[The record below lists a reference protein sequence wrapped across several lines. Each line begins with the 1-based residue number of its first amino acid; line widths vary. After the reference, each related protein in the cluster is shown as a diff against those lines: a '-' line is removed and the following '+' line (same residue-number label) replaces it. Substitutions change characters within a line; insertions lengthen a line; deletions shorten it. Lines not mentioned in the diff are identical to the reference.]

1 MANTKKRWTADEI
14 EILRKYYPAEGD
26 QVCERLSGRTA
37 KSCRIQASKME
48 ISKNISS
55 SATVQNDVKYVR
67 LWTEAEDKI
76 LREYYAAE
84 GSKVRYRLNQ
94 RSAESCRG
102 RAAALGLTYSGANR
116 KWSSSEDEILRNYY
130 PTEGAEVQKRLE
142 GRSKEACNKRAA
154 KLGLCIQ
161 GRKEWTAEEDEII
174 RTYYKAE
181 GRKAAERLEGRTLTA
196 CQSRAK
202 YLNVRSDN
210 NRLPWTQEE
219 DAIISRY
226 YEEKGAG
233 YVHALIP
240 ERSLQACKYRAM
252 ILGLSRK
259 TNDPWTKAEEKIPK
273 KYYPA
278 EGSNVYKRFNGRT
291 RNACISKSAQLHL
304 QYGPTMYKGPALDEW
319 IISAVKQGITKINQS
334 MTYSEITFKPEKLPE
349 LHLKMEYDKIGELKI
364 YEDSILSNEKK
375 YHIQQVEKLADTM
388 KLQIKENKMIVNSN
402 EKNAGDDVIRLIIG
416 CYLVYFSYG
425 G

>member
-116 KWSSSEDEILRNYY
+116 KWSSSEDKILRNYY

-154 KLGLCIQ
+154 KLGLCIL

-233 YVHALIP
+233 YVHTLIP

-259 TNDPWTKAEEKIPK
+259 TNDPWTKAEEKILK
-273 KYYPA
+273 KYYPV
-278 EGSNVYKRFNGRT
+278 EGGNVYKRLNNRT
-291 RNACISKSAQLHL
+291 RNACISKAAQLHL
-304 QYGPTMYKGPALDEW
+304 QYG
-319 IISAVKQGITKINQS
+319 
-334 MTYSEITFKPEKLPE
+334 
-349 LHLKMEYDKIGELKI
+349 LHLRLECDETGKFRV
-364 YEDSILSNEKK
+364 YEDSVLLDEKE
-375 YHIQQVEKLADTM
+375 YDRQQIENLADTM
-388 KLQIKENKMIVNSN
+388 GLQIERNKITLDSSEKEI
-402 EKNAGDDVIRLIIG
+402 EDDIFRLIAG
-416 CYLVYFSYG
+416 CYLIYFLHYFMKAKKTDDRMHDYF
-425 G
+425 

>member
-14 EILRKYYPAEGD
+14 EILRKYYPTEGD

-130 PTEGAEVQKRLE
+130 PTEGAEVQKRLK

-154 KLGLCIQ
+154 KLGLCTQ

-174 RTYYKAE
+174 RTYY
-181 GRKAAERLEGRTLTA
+181 
-196 CQSRAK
+196 
-202 YLNVRSDN
+202 
-210 NRLPWTQEE
+210 
-219 DAIISRY
+219 
-226 YEEKGAG
+226 
-233 YVHALIP
+233 
-240 ERSLQACKYRAM
+240 
-252 ILGLSRK
+252 
-259 TNDPWTKAEEKIPK
+259 
-273 KYYPA
+273 
-278 EGSNVYKRFNGRT
+278 
-291 RNACISKSAQLHL
+291 
-304 QYGPTMYKGPALDEW
+304 
-319 IISAVKQGITKINQS
+319 
-334 MTYSEITFKPEKLPE
+334 
-349 LHLKMEYDKIGELKI
+349 
-364 YEDSILSNEKK
+364 
-375 YHIQQVEKLADTM
+375 
-388 KLQIKENKMIVNSN
+388 
-402 EKNAGDDVIRLIIG
+402 
-416 CYLVYFSYG
+416 
-425 G
+425 